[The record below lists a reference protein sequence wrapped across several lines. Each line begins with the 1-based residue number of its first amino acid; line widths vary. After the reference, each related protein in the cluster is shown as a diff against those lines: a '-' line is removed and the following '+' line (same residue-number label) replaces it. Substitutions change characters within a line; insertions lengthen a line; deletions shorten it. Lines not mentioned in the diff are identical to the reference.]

1 MLDFRTG
8 EICAVLANINRS
20 KKRRKPFTPQDF
32 MPAYEKKKQ
41 TSEDMLETVKAMNQV
56 YGEPEQQIKIDM
68 TGKSTEEIRE
78 IVEGLNKG

>member
-41 TSEDMLETVKAMNQV
+41 TSEDMLEVVKAIS
-56 YGEPEQQIKIDM
+56 GESEPEQVKIDM
-68 TGKSTEEIRE
+68 TGKSAEEIRE